1 MLKKLGIA
9 SVVVGLAL
17 SCFGIW
23 MVESSSPFDYWGHS
37 SGMRSVMEFAPWFMV
52 MLGVLGILAGIFYLV
67 QGFKPIIRKNAKVI
81 EKNGAVVTFEFEDG
95 SRKNLTLMKTSVIVG
110 DEGTIGY
117 QGNFAVEFTKRQ
129 F

>member
-1 MLKKLGIA
+1 
-9 SVVVGLAL
+9 
-17 SCFGIW
+17 
-23 MVESSSPFDYWGHS
+23 
-37 SGMRSVMEFAPWFMV
+37 MEFAPWFMV

-67 QGFKPIIRKNAKVI
+67 QGFKPIIRKNANVI